1 MAHYTIQWHFTN
13 MKITILASGSKGN
26 STLIETSTKN
36 ILIDVGLPLS
46 NLEKILERSM
56 PKIDIL
62 IITHTHIDHIKG
74 IKSILK
80 KQNPIIYTLENNL
93 EEKIEQTHLITHEK
107 TYKEENLTINLF
119 ELSHDTPCL
128 GVYLKEQE
136 NELIYITDTGYIKE
150 KLLKKYPN
158 KTIYIIESNYEEEML
173 MNGSYPFYLKQRIR
187 SDKGH
192 ISNEDTCRYL
202 TKLIGNKTKY
212 ICLAHLSEENND
224 KDIVKQKVTNTINE
238 LNNKPEHIIICS
250 QTEKKEIIL

>member
-1 MAHYTIQWHFTN
+1 

-26 STLIETSTKN
+26 STLIETENKN

-46 NLEKILERSM
+46 NLEKRLERSM

-62 IITHTHIDHIKG
+62 IITHTHVDHIKG

-80 KQNPIIYTLENNL
+80 KQKPIIYTLENNL
-93 EEKIEQTHLITHEK
+93 EEKIEDPSLIIHEK
-107 TYKEENLTINLF
+107 TFEEDDFLINLF
-119 ELSHDTPCL
+119 ELSHDVPCL
-128 GVYLKEQE
+128 GVYLKEKD

-150 KLLKKYPN
+150 KLLKKYKN

-173 MNGSYPFYLKQRIR
+173 ISGSYPFYLKQRIR
-187 SDKGH
+187 SDRGH

-202 TKLIGNKTKY
+202 KTLIGDKTKY

-224 KDIVKQKVTNTINE
+224 PEIVKEKVNNTINK
-238 LNNKPEHIIICS
+238 LQNKPDKVIICS
-250 QTEKKEIIL
+250 QIEKKEIIL

>member
-1 MAHYTIQWHFTN
+1 

-26 STLIETSTKN
+26 STLIETENKN

-46 NLEKILERSM
+46 NLEKRLERNM

-80 KQNPIIYTLENNL
+80 KQKPIIYTLENNL
-93 EEKIEQTHLITHEK
+93 EEKIEDTNLITHEK
-107 TYKEENLTINLF
+107 TYEEDELIINLF
-119 ELSHDTPCL
+119 ELSHDVPCL
-128 GVYLKEQE
+128 GVYLKEKD

-150 KLLKKYPN
+150 KLLKKYKN

-173 MNGSYPFYLKQRIR
+173 ISGNYPFYLKQRIR
-187 SDKGH
+187 SDRGH

-202 TKLIGNKTKY
+202 KTLIGDKTKY
-212 ICLAHLSEENND
+212 ICLAHLSEENNNPE
-224 KDIVKQKVTNTINE
+224 IVKEKVNNTINE
-238 LNNKPEHIIICS
+238 LQNKPDRVIICS
-250 QTEKKEIIL
+250 QIEKKEIILWGKIW

>member
-1 MAHYTIQWHFTN
+1 

-26 STLIETSTKN
+26 STLIETENKN

-46 NLEKILERSM
+46 NLEKRLERSM

-80 KQNPIIYTLENNL
+80 KQKPIIYTLENNL
-93 EEKIEQTHLITHEK
+93 EEKIEDTNLITHEK
-107 TYKEENLTINLF
+107 TYEEDELIINLF
-119 ELSHDTPCL
+119 ELSHDVPCL
-128 GVYLKEQE
+128 GVYLKEKD

-150 KLLKKYPN
+150 KLLKKYKN

-173 MNGSYPFYLKQRIR
+173 ISGSYPFYLKQRIR
-187 SDKGH
+187 SDRGH

-202 TKLIGNKTKY
+202 KTLIGDKTKY
-212 ICLAHLSEENND
+212 ICLAHLSEENNNPE
-224 KDIVKQKVTNTINE
+224 IVKEKVNNTINK
-238 LNNKPEHIIICS
+238 LQSKPDRVIICS
-250 QTEKKEIIL
+250 QIEKKEIILWGKIW

>member
-1 MAHYTIQWHFTN
+1 

-26 STLIETSTKN
+26 STLIETENKN

-46 NLEKILERSM
+46 NLKKRLERNM

-80 KQNPIIYTLENNL
+80 KQKPIIYTLENNL
-93 EEKIEQTHLITHEK
+93 EEKIEDTNLITHEK
-107 TYKEENLTINLF
+107 TYEEDELIINLF
-119 ELSHDTPCL
+119 ELSHDVPCL
-128 GVYLKEQE
+128 GVYLKEKD

-150 KLLKKYPN
+150 KLLKKYKN

-173 MNGSYPFYLKQRIR
+173 ISGSYPFYLKQRIR
-187 SDKGH
+187 SDRGH

-202 TKLIGNKTKY
+202 KTLIGDKTKC
-212 ICLAHLSEENND
+212 ICLAHLSEENNNPE
-224 KDIVKQKVTNTINE
+224 IVKEKVNNTINK
-238 LNNKPEHIIICS
+238 LQNKPDRVIICS
-250 QTEKKEIIL
+250 QIEKKEIIL